1 MIIETHCNIWTGAGG
16 SASPRKA
23 KHLEQSRE
31 TRVLF
36 PLCFFLIQCHPVVC
50 PQSMGF
56 LFVVLVSLSL
66 LFLEHMLGYSFRA
79 AFFSGY

>member
-1 MIIETHCNIWTGAGG
+1 
-16 SASPRKA
+16 
-23 KHLEQSRE
+23 
-31 TRVLF
+31 
-36 PLCFFLIQCHPVVC
+36 
-50 PQSMGF
+50 MGF

>member
-23 KHLEQSRE
+23 KHLEHSRE
-31 TRVLF
+31 TRV
-36 PLCFFLIQCHPVVC
+36 FFTLYFHLIQRHPIVC